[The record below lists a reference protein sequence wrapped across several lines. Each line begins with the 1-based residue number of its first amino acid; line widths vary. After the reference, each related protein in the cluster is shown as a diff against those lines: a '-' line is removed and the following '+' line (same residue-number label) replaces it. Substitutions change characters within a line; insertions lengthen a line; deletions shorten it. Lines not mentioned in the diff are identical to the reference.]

1 MMMAM
6 PIWMMMMKVIKMM
19 RMMRMMM
26 AKIDDDDD
34 AGKVNPV
41 MNKGFCHLM
50 TGLMHHNGP
59 RELLVQGGGSEK
71 AA

>member
-1 MMMAM
+1 M
-6 PIWMMMMKVIKMM
+6 V
-19 RMMRMMM
+19 
-26 AKIDDDDD
+26 KIDDDDD